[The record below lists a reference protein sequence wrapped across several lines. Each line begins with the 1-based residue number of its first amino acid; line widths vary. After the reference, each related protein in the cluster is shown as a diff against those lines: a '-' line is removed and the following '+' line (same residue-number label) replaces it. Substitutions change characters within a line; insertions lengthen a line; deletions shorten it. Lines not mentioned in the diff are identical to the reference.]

1 MGVPHGTIH
10 GPMADDPRAN
20 LRRNLG
26 NRCLFLAGTILD
38 MDPPRSDWEPS
49 CRVHGRNGGNMKT
62 TRNIFRTAAIA
73 PLAVLLIATPS
84 KARATEI
91 IPSIGL
97 TRSVDTEETKSTVG
111 LAIRGSAIPS
121 VLAIELKGQY
131 RKQDRFN
138 GQLTEKMWPITA
150 SAWLTPLRVIYAGG
164 GVGWY
169 HTTLDYNA
177 PSPLQ
182 DETTQKFGVHLGGGV
197 RVPIAPAVALDMNG
211 RYVWLEKQETA
222 IVPKEFNPDF
232 WDMSLGL
239 GLHF

>member
-1 MGVPHGTIH
+1 M
-10 GPMADDPRAN
+10 
-20 LRRNLG
+20 
-26 NRCLFLAGTILD
+26 
-38 MDPPRSDWEPS
+38 
-49 CRVHGRNGGNMKT
+49 NMKM
-62 TRNIFRTAAIA
+62 TRNIFRAAAIA
-73 PLAVLLIATPS
+73 PLAVLLIATVG

-91 IPSIGL
+91 IPSVGL
-97 TRSVDTEETKSTVG
+97 TRSVDTENTKSSIG

-121 VLAIELKGQY
+121 VLAVELRGQY

-150 SAWLTPLRVIYAGG
+150 SAWLTPLRVVYAGG

-177 PSPLQ
+177 PSPLP
-182 DETTQKFGVHLGGGV
+182 DETSQKFGVHVGGGV

-211 RYVWLEKQETA
+211 RYVWLQKQETA
-222 IVPKEFNPDF
+222 IFPREFNPDF